1 MPGVIVPR
9 KAVNV
14 KGGKAKPNF
23 LIARKLDAQG
33 IDIVGG
39 TSEAARV
46 FVERQMDVWAKVV
59 KDNNIK
65 AD

>member
-1 MPGVIVPR
+1 MNEEVN
-9 KAVNV
+9 KALKN
-14 KGGKAKPNF
+14 PE
-23 LIARKLDAQG
+23 IARKLDAQG